1 MVTSY
6 NGPAAKLFTPPTLT
20 LVKMT
25 ITNHNMV
32 EDKFGGRGFIDQDLR
47 IAEKFYLRGRGSK
60 VDHNYFFGGRGIST
74 I

>member
-47 IAEKFYLRGRGSK
+47 IAEKFYPK
-60 VDHNYFFGGRGIST
+60 VKGQRIQG
-74 I
+74 